1 MVVFVVI
8 LAFGL
13 DLPFLVSVERG
24 SDGQA
29 MHVHLLAKL
38 TEILLQSMI
47 DLVCIYDVGLQ
58 FLHLS
63 LELLKLLV
71 NCLYISCMTVLH
83 L

>member
-1 MVVFVVI
+1 M
-8 LAFGL
+8 
-13 DLPFLVSVERG
+13 
-24 SDGQA
+24 Q
-29 MHVHLLAKL
+29 VHLLAKL
-38 TEILLQSMI
+38 TEILLESMI